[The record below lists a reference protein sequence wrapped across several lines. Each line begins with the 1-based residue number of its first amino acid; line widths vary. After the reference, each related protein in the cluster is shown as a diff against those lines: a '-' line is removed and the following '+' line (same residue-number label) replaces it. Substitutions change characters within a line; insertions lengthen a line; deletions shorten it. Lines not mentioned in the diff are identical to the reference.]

1 MKDSERN
8 IMYDDSLRKCP
19 YSVPEGYFE
28 SLKERAVKYSKPA
41 PAPVFQF
48 KRILTT
54 AVSMAAMFVL
64 MVTAGTFLLENTT
77 PEEDLT
83 QEDYIVFSDGYFGL
97 EMYDD
102 DGLSEQYADAS
113 ISDEDIVEYLIYTGV
128 SEELIELSK

>member
-28 SLKERAVKYSKPA
+28 SMKERAVKYSKPA

-102 DGLSEQYADAS
+102 GGLSEQYADAS

>member
-19 YSVPEGYFE
+19 YSVPEGYFD
-28 SLKERAVKYSKPA
+28 SLKERAAKYAQPT

-48 KRILTT
+48 KRVLYT
-54 AVSMAAMFVL
+54 AISMAAMFIL
-64 MVTAGTFLLENTT
+64 MVTAGTFFLKGVTSA
-77 PEEDLT
+77 EDLT
-83 QEDYIVFSDGYFGL
+83 EEDYMVFTDGYIDL
-97 EMYDD
+97 ELYD

-113 ISDEDIVEYLIYTGV
+113 ISNEDIVEYLIYTGV

>member
-19 YSVPEGYFE
+19 YSVPEGYFD
-28 SLKERAVKYSKPA
+28 SLKERAAKYAQPA

-48 KRILTT
+48 KRVLYT
-54 AVSMAAMFVL
+54 AVSMAAMFIL
-64 MVTAGTFLLENTT
+64 MVTAGTLLLKGVT
-77 PEEDLT
+77 PAEDLT
-83 QEDYIVFSDGYFGL
+83 EEDYMVFTDRYIDL
-97 EMYDD
+97 ELYD

-113 ISDEDIVEYLIYTGV
+113 ITDEDIVEYLIYTGV